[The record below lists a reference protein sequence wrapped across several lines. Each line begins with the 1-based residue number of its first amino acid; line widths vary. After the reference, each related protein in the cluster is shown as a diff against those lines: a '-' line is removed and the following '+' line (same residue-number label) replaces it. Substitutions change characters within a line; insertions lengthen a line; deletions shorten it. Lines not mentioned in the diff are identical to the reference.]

1 MLQCHTQLL
10 QETQGLFERLQA
22 CSHNLTAKIEAAGR
36 LLRMLEQL

>member
-1 MLQCHTQLL
+1 MLQSHLSLL

-22 CSHNLTAKIEAAGR
+22 GSHNLAVKIEAAGR